1 MIRLIRNIAYT
12 ILKDTLFYRK
22 WKNRQLKI
30 KNDRFLISLKEKE
43 NSDIYAEPIITEIN
57 LNANDVC
64 NSHCVMCNIWQQ
76 GERYEFTPSDLET
89 ILKDPLYKHVK
100 SIGVTGGEPTL
111 RKDLSLIYESIF
123 NVLPDI
129 ENVSTITNCIN
140 QEEVKERIDEVI
152 GVCKKY
158 NKPFSMMIS
167 LDGVSG
173 VHEKVRGT
181 KGNFDSAIN
190 VYKYFASKGINIVT
204 GTTISKINV
213 WEVDELLDYLKEN
226 KMYGRFRVA
235 EFINRLYNENNKS
248 IIRNFDED
256 ETYHLILF
264 FYKLIHTFEDNESF
278 QRTYKSIISVLS
290 GNGRLIG
297 CPYHAKGLSLNSR
310 GELAY
315 CAPKSKIIGEA
326 LKESSY
332 KIFKDNLNEKMRIF
346 NDDCYSCIHDYHA
359 PITYR
364 EKKIE
369 LEEEYWKSIINLNS
383 QTKISKLDKIAA
395 TSKGLNQIFI
405 TGWYG
410 TETVGDKAIL
420 GQIIN
425 ELKEKYSNNVPI
437 IISSI
442 YPLITQRTLKEL
454 NVSDAYV
461 VQVYSEEFISY
472 IKGSE
477 YIVMGG
483 GPLMDLDVL
492 AIPLTAFRIA
502 KRNSKTTIIYGCGL
516 GPLYKPHYIEAV
528 KELLNISDF
537 IKLRDQKSIDI
548 ARDWLNKDIKIEL
561 TGDPAR
567 KYLRKYTENKTEKSE
582 KKILMCFL
590 RELTYE
596 YSNGLPYD
604 EFEVLKQDFETSLVN
619 YIKKKA
625 LEIDADEVRFD
636 HMHNFFCGMDDRDFS
651 RHLIRTYF
659 KDFSIPISYNK
670 KLSTIESVTDAMSI
684 STHNI
689 CMRFHSVVFA
699 ETLGTEYT
707 AIDYTQGGKIL
718 NFLKDNNKLDMM
730 LSINDLIHDHR

>member
-1 MIRLIRNIAYT
+1 MVRLIRNIAYT

-22 WKNRQLKI
+22 WKNRQLQI
-30 KNDRFLISLKEKE
+30 KNDRILVSLKEKE
-43 NSDIYAEPIITEIN
+43 NSDIYVEPIITEIN

-76 GERYEFTPSDLET
+76 GEKYEFTPSDLET

-123 NVLPDI
+123 NALPDI

-152 GVCKKY
+152 EVCKKY

-167 LDGVSG
+167 LDGVSS

-181 KGNFDSAIN
+181 KGNFDSAIT
-190 VYKYFASKGINIVT
+190 VYKYFSSKGISVVT

-290 GNGRLIG
+290 GNGRMIG

-332 KIFKDNLNEKMRIF
+332 KIFKDNLNEKTRIF
-346 NDDCYSCIHDYHA
+346 KEDCYSCIHDYHA

-369 LEEEYWKSIINLNS
+369 LEEEYWKGIINLNS

-395 TSKGLNQIFI
+395 TCKGQNQILI

-425 ELKEKYSNNVPI
+425 ELKEKYGNNAPI

-461 VQVYSEEFISY
+461 VQVYSEEFISC

-477 YIVMGG
+477 YIIMGG

-502 KRNSKTTIIYGCGL
+502 KRNRKTTIIYGCGL

-528 KELLNISDF
+528 KKLLNISDF

-548 ARDWLNKDIKIEL
+548 ARNWLNKNIEIEL

-567 KYLRKYTENKTEKSE
+567 KYLKKYTENGTQKPE
-582 KKILMCFL
+582 KKVLTCFL

-604 EFEVLKQDFETSLVN
+604 EFEVLKQNFETSLVN

-625 LEIDADEVRFD
+625 IEIDADEIRFD

-659 KDFSIPISYNK
+659 KDSSIPVSYNK
-670 KLSTIESVTDAMSI
+670 KLSTIDSVTDAMLI

-699 ETLGTEYT
+699 ETLATEYT